1 MDIPRPSRWHS
12 ALRLYLLAYAVTSF
26 GSGMIY
32 PLNAIY
38 LSEHRGMGNGV
49 VAAYFVVLSVS
60 SMVITPLAAL
70 FVPKVGPARL
80 FGLGLAG
87 QAAGMLMIVLIPAL
101 WAPYLAAL
109 VGGAGAGAYY
119 AMLTPVLVSVFG
131 LNNLSEVFGQQYR
144 VANLSMAA
152 SGLLAGALVTGL
164 DSAGFA
170 IGYVCNGLSFVAF
183 GFIVLGPVRRRAG
196 RVGDPAGATE
206 ALERPDRPR
215 TWRGAWAPYRDPSFL
230 PLLGV
235 QAGIVI
241 FGVAQLDT
249 VVPLVLH
256 TSAHLPV
263 WGITTA
269 LVVNCVTVMLLQ
281 GWGVR
286 WVSAHSTVAALRL
299 ALVLWLGSLVF
310 GVAANAVPWTQ
321 GRVLAVMLYAAVF
334 GCGEVLVS
342 PSLQPLAART
352 APEGGLAPY
361 TASLSLAYSL
371 GLVVGPAVML
381 QVFYRLGY
389 GTYWTTL
396 GCGLGAALVLLAVF
410 SRRSAAARCGPTV
423 YAPKTDGAGPAR
435 AAS

>member
-1 MDIPRPSRWHS
+1 MDTRRPSRWHS

-38 LSEHRGMGNGV
+38 LSEHRGMGHGV
-49 VAAYFVVLSVS
+49 VAAYFVVFSVA
-60 SMVITPLAAL
+60 SMATTPLTSL
-70 FVPKVGPARL
+70 FLHKVGPTGL
-80 FGLGLAG
+80 FGIGLAG
-87 QAAGMLMIVLIPAL
+87 QAAGMLMIVLIPTL
-101 WAPYLAAL
+101 WGPYLAAL
-109 VGGAGAGAYY
+109 AGGAGAGAYY

-131 LNNLSEVFGQQYR
+131 LDNLSRVFGQQYR

-152 SGLLAGALVTGL
+152 SGLISGALVTGL
-164 DSAGFA
+164 DSAGFV
-170 IGYVCNGLSFVAF
+170 IGYVCNALSFVVF
-183 GFIVLGPVRRRAG
+183 GLIVLGPVRRRAG
-196 RVGDPAGATE
+196 HASDPADDTE
-206 ALERPDRPR
+206 APERPGRAR
-215 TWRGAWAPYRDPSFL
+215 TWRDAWAPYRDTSFL

-235 QAGIVI
+235 QACIVV
-241 FGVAQLDT
+241 FGVAQLET

-286 WVSAHSTVAALRL
+286 WVSAHSTLAALNL

-310 GVAANAVPWTQ
+310 GVAATALPWTQ
-321 GRVLAVMLYAAVF
+321 GRVVAVMLYAAVF

-352 APEGGLAPY
+352 APDGGLAPY

-371 GLVVGPAVML
+371 GLVIGPAVML

-396 GCGLGAALVLLAVF
+396 GCGVGVALVLLAVF
-410 SRRSAAARCGPTV
+410 RRRSAAARREWAAH
-423 YAPKTDGAGPAR
+423 APDADGIGTAQ